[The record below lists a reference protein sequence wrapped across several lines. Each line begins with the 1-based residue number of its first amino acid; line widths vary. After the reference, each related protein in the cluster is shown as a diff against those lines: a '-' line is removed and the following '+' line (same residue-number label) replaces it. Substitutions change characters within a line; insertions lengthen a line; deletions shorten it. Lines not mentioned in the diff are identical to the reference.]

1 MAARAGDVMSGENAS
16 GVVVP
21 FRPRD
26 QVLRRIRSFR
36 SEPPQNH
43 LLASAPL
50 RIDGEVVV
58 SQLLRGLQAV
68 GLTFKHDARTGEFV
82 VLPDRQVKA

>member
-1 MAARAGDVMSGENAS
+1 MSGDHAP

-36 SEPPQNH
+36 STPPEFPS
-43 LLASAPL
+43 LASAPL
-50 RIDGEVVV
+50 RIDGEVGL
-58 SQLLRGLQAV
+58 SKLLLGLRTV
-68 GLTFKHDARTGEFV
+68 GLTFKHDQRTGEFV
-82 VLPDRQVKA
+82 ILPDPEAQQ

>member
-1 MAARAGDVMSGENAS
+1 MSIIENAS

-36 SEPPQNH
+36 SEPLGHPFV
-43 LLASAPL
+43 ASAPM
-50 RIDGEVVV
+50 RIDGSVIF
-58 SQLLRGLQAV
+58 SQLLRGLHSA
-68 GLTFKHDARTGEFV
+68 GLTFQHDRRTGEFV
-82 VLPDRQVKA
+82 ICPDPQVRP

>member
-1 MAARAGDVMSGENAS
+1 MNTENVP
-16 GVVVP
+16 GKIIP
-21 FRPRD
+21 FRARD

-36 SEPPQNH
+36 SEPPNLP
-43 LLASAPL
+43 LLASAPM

-58 SQLLRGLQAV
+58 SQLLRGLQSV

-82 VLPDRQVKA
+82 VLPDQQVKA